1 MNPTNRSIN
10 GVRSAGRP
18 GPQRSQLTPARTI
31 AQAGSAFGHAASR
44 DVSRSEQWLP
54 RRFLHSGSSK
64 IQVFHMLEHQ
74 TNGFPLPFRRG
85 EGQGEGLLVDMRLHG
100 EELVF
105 SYRIHEEASPK

>member
-1 MNPTNRSIN
+1 
-10 GVRSAGRP
+10 
-18 GPQRSQLTPARTI
+18 
-31 AQAGSAFGHAASR
+31 
-44 DVSRSEQWLP
+44 
-54 RRFLHSGSSK
+54 
-64 IQVFHMLEHQ
+64 MLEHQ